1 MLLSG
6 LNILSCYQDV
16 VIESEHFYC
25 VIKIKML
32 LSRSRCCYK
41 SRLNIFIMLSRYCY
55 WVWTF
60 LSCYRDIVIES
71 GIFICLSYVPKSK
84 VAHSVTMSPT
94 DLSTDSRLDSQKTC
108 LISQNSLDFYDACT
122 FVPKEA
128 RSLIHNTILQIS
140 ITENQ
145 TLKNLSHFW
154 CMHHADSICNKQTTT
169 TMLVS
174 IDSQFWPNGGKEFTC
189 NWWRGLSAGEGKKFN
204 LLWVID
210 SCCNSPATR
219 RTITFQITI
228 TIKFQI

>member
-1 MLLSG
+1 MSQKVKRLRVSRPIYVAVDSPNQGFPYFNFLG
-6 LNILSCYQDV
+6 GYQL
-16 VIESEHFYC
+16 
-25 VIKIKML
+25 KKNTL
-32 LSRSRCCYK
+32 
-41 SRLNIFIMLSRYCY
+41 
-55 WVWTF
+55 
-60 LSCYRDIVIES
+60 
-71 GIFICLSYVPKSK
+71 YVPKSK

-174 IDSQFWPNGGKEFTC
+174 IDSQ
-189 NWWRGLSAGEGKKFN
+189 
-204 LLWVID
+204 V
-210 SCCNSPATR
+210 
-219 RTITFQITI
+219 
-228 TIKFQI
+228 